1 MALPPHSPFPAA
13 LAAMRRRIIAIVQ
26 GFGRHGGTILGVCC
40 AAILWS
46 GMLISLSVQRQQVIH
61 AAMQNTAN
69 LARAL
74 EENTIRSLTMIDQ
87 TLLHAAAALQ
97 RDPAG
102 FDLSR
107 WARDSAFLTDPTF
120 QLSIID
126 KDGYLRASTS
136 DSAAGRLWLGDR
148 AHFLAHANG
157 GPDALFVSQPVV
169 GRVSGRWSIQ
179 LTRRIEAADGSF
191 AGVVVASLDPVR
203 LSRFYRA
210 PDLGLEGVT
219 LLVGLDGVVRARAA
233 AEGMKIGISLAGGEM
248 LKAHALSPTGH
259 YDVASRV
266 DGVRRIYAYREVSGF
281 PLIAV
286 VGMSLDDILADYSA
300 TRRWY
305 IAVASLVTLFLLAVT
320 ALTARYQAHL
330 VRTREALGVSE
341 ALHAKQS
348 LQLDVTLQNMDQGLI
363 MEDANRVIHV
373 LNRRLHELID
383 WPDGAGLPGQNLR
396 DAIRMLW
403 ENGEFGEQHA
413 DFATWFDRF
422 VLADGFAM
430 ETPYEHHRPN
440 GQILEVRARA
450 LPDGGAVRTFT
461 DITQRK
467 QAEDTLRAARDEANR
482 SAQAKAEFLAMM
494 SHEIRS
500 PMSGLLGVIELL
512 RDTPLGAGQLKMV
525 ELVHGSAAS
534 LLRIVNDILD
544 FSKIEAGGLTI
555 NVEPTDL
562 RAMVAAAAEPAA
574 ISAEGKGIRFVS
586 EVAANLPAWV
596 ALDPLRVRQIL
607 VNLLHNAVKFTA
619 AGTISV
625 AVTRTDVPDGEPALV
640 FAVRDTGIGIRP
652 EQIARLFE
660 PFSQADAS
668 TTKTFGGTGLG
679 LSISRRLARMMGG
692 DVTAESGTAEG
703 SVFTLRLGLVA
714 AEPVVESAHSD
725 AGRTGAGGLR
735 VLVAEDQETNLWL
748 IEHQLQRLGCSV
760 TAVADGWAALAA
772 LESSAFDLLITD
784 CHMPGLDGVELTR
797 RIREMEKAKGL
808 SRLKVLALT
817 ADVTRPMRDRC
828 LAAGMDEVAA
838 KPINLDRLGAAVVR
852 LAGGRAPGLRPLS
865 RCEPASGSGA
875 AAVFDDS
882 TYQRV
887 FGEDPSEGLDWL
899 ADWLGSAASQLVE
912 MDEAARDGDRA
923 ELKDGCHRLA
933 GTSLSVG
940 ATMLGG
946 LCRAL
951 EAVAMTAPNVEIGRR
966 LEVLADAFSEARTE
980 IGRFMAAQTS
990 VPLGTAPPGIA
1001 PPGTAPAATAAGL
1014 AA

>member
-1 MALPPHSPFPAA
+1 
-13 LAAMRRRIIAIVQ
+13 
-26 GFGRHGGTILGVCC
+26 
-40 AAILWS
+40 
-46 GMLISLSVQRQQVIH
+46 
-61 AAMQNTAN
+61 
-69 LARAL
+69 
-74 EENTIRSLTMIDQ
+74 
-87 TLLHAAAALQ
+87 
-97 RDPAG
+97 
-102 FDLSR
+102 
-107 WARDSAFLTDPTF
+107 
-120 QLSIID
+120 
-126 KDGYLRASTS
+126 
-136 DSAAGRLWLGDR
+136 
-148 AHFLAHANG
+148 
-157 GPDALFVSQPVV
+157 
-169 GRVSGRWSIQ
+169 
-179 LTRRIEAADGSF
+179 
-191 AGVVVASLDPVR
+191 
-203 LSRFYRA
+203 
-210 PDLGLEGVT
+210 
-219 LLVGLDGVVRARAA
+219 
-233 AEGMKIGISLAGGEM
+233 
-248 LKAHALSPTGH
+248 
-259 YDVASRV
+259 
-266 DGVRRIYAYREVSGF
+266 
-281 PLIAV
+281 
-286 VGMSLDDILADYSA
+286 
-300 TRRWY
+300 
-305 IAVASLVTLFLLAVT
+305 
-320 ALTARYQAHL
+320 
-330 VRTREALGVSE
+330 
-341 ALHAKQS
+341 
-348 LQLDVTLQNMDQGLI
+348 
-363 MEDANRVIHV
+363 
-373 LNRRLHELID
+373 
-383 WPDGAGLPGQNLR
+383 
-396 DAIRMLW
+396 
-403 ENGEFGEQHA
+403 
-413 DFATWFDRF
+413 
-422 VLADGFAM
+422 M

-461 DITQRK
+461 DITRRK

-512 RDTPLGAGQLKMV
+512 RDTSLSAEQLKMV

-562 RAMVAAAAEPAA
+562 RALVAAAAGPAA
-574 ISAEGKGIRFVS
+574 ISAESKGIRFVA
-586 EVAANLPAWV
+586 EVAAYLPTWL

-607 VNLLHNAVKFTA
+607 INLLHNAVKFTA
-619 AGTISV
+619 AGTIRL
-625 AVTRTDVPDGEPALV
+625 AVTRTDAPDGEPALV
-640 FAVRDTGIGIRP
+640 FAIRDTGIGIKP

-660 PFSQADAS
+660 PFSQGDAS

-692 DVTAESGTAEG
+692 DITAESGTAESGTAEG

-760 TAVADGWAALAA
+760 TAVADGWAALVA
-772 LESSAFDLLITD
+772 LETSVFDLLITD

-797 RIREMEKAKGL
+797 RIREMENAKGL

-838 KPINLDRLGAAVVR
+838 KPINLDRLEAAVVR
-852 LAGGRAPGLRPLS
+852 LVGGRAPGLPPPS

-875 AAVFDDS
+875 AAVFDAS

-887 FGEDPSEGLDWL
+887 FGDDASEGLDWL
-899 ADWLGSAASQLVE
+899 ADWLASADAQLAE

-923 ELKDGCHRLA
+923 ELKDGSHRLA

-966 LEVLADAFSEARTE
+966 LEALADAFSEARTE

-990 VPLGTAPPGIA
+990 VPLETAPPETAPPETA
-1001 PPGTAPAATAAGL
+1001 PPGTAPPGTAPPGTVPPGTAPAGPPATVAGL